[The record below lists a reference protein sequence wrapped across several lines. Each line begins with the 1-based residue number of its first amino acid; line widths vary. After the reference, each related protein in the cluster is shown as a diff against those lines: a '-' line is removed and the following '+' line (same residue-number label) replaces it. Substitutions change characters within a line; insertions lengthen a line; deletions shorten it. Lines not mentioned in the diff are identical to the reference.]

1 LCEKKTPIAT
11 GTGREAR
18 ASYWHGERCGCRSR
32 GEEPLRGGG
41 CRTGGALGVERG
53 PQATRFVN
61 AVVSAGLGGHAACPA
76 GSSAVPAVDLQGIHR
91 ATARDYFYAVI
102 SAGLGWYR
110 YRYHKVTGLQGR
122 HKATGLQGRGR
133 AKTSYVLLVAF
144 RRLAVC
150 SAEAGAG
157 FHPHT
162 EPRSTQSCVE
172 QRNITYNGAG
182 RQRSVF
188 IAVVSAGL
196 GAATDELVVQ
206 GGR

>member
-1 LCEKKTPIAT
+1 MGVARGARLVGSAGRRRRGLLTRLSPRVWGGTPRAQRGPPPCRPST
-11 GTGREAR
+11 CRGYTGRRHEIIFTR
-18 ASYWHGERCGCRSR
+18 LSPRVW
-32 GEEPLRGGG
+32 GGI
-41 CRTGGALGVERG
+41 A
-53 PQATRFVN
+53 
-61 AVVSAGLGGHAACPA
+61 
-76 GSSAVPAVDLQGIHR
+76 I
-91 ATARDYFYAVI
+91 
-102 SAGLGWYR
+102 
-110 YRYHKVTGLQGR
+110 RYHKATGLQGR

-182 RQRSVF
+182 RQRSF
-188 IAVVSAGL
+188 LSRLSPRGWGL
-196 GAATDELVVQ
+196 PQTS
-206 GGR
+206 